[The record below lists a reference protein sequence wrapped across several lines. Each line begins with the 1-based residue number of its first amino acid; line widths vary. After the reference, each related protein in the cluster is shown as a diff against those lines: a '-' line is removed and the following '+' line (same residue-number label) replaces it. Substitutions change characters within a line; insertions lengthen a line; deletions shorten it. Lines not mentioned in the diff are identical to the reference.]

1 MGGSLTKPNQIK
13 DIYTKLV
20 FYDDNKLKIDN
31 GSVDVQITE
40 ADGLV
45 DNITAGTGIITSTSS
60 GETTI
65 SVASTVVLDT
75 ENIDGG
81 TFI

>member
-31 GSVDVQITE
+31 GSADVQITE

-45 DNITAGTGIITSTSS
+45 DNITAGTGITTSTSS